1 MIFYV
6 DTTDKRNQYLLK
18 ELNEKGMQ
26 VKVYNTSVKGIENG
40 DFIVF
45 SPAKKLEEKDI
56 LSIIKGVTIV
66 GGNQSEIVNKFL
78 QKKGIKY
85 INLLNDEAFAIKN
98 ALLTAEGVLFNIISC
113 TDKSIFNNKIAILG
127 AGRVGKA
134 ICQLLNKLNLD
145 ISLYLFQNDDFD
157 NSIYFCDKVKSATR
171 LNEDIKNF
179 DIIINTVPFEILTEE
194 ILKNISDKAVV
205 LEIASKSCLDK
216 NKLYLYNFQ
225 YIEAPALPQK
235 FCAET
240 ASEIML
246 ESIFKMGE
254 LII

>member
-1 MIFYV
+1 MKFYV

-18 ELNEKGMQ
+18 RLNNKGMQ
-26 VKVYNTSVKGIENG
+26 AKIYNSSVKGIEKG

-56 LSIIKGVTIV
+56 LPFLKDTTIV
-66 GGNQSEIVNKFL
+66 GGNQSQVIAKLL
-78 QKKGIKY
+78 QKKGLKY

-98 ALLTAEGVLFNIISC
+98 ARITAEGVLHNIISC
-113 TDKSIFNNKIAILG
+113 TDKSIFNNKIAVLG

-134 ICQLLNKLNLD
+134 ICQFLNKLNLN
-145 ISLYLFQNDDFD
+145 ITLFLFQNDDFD
-157 NSIYFCDKVKSATR
+157 NAIYFCDKIISATK
-171 LNEDIKNF
+171 LKEDINQF

-194 ILKNISDKAVV
+194 ILKNINDEATV

-216 NKLYLYNFQ
+216 TKLYLYNFQ
-225 YIEAPALPQK
+225 YVEAPALPQK
-235 FCAET
+235 FCAEK

-246 ESIFKMGE
+246 ESILKMGE

>member
-1 MIFYV
+1 MKFYI

-18 ELNEKGMQ
+18 KLNEKGKQ
-26 VKVYNTSVKGIENG
+26 AIVYTTSVKGIEKG
-40 DFIVF
+40 DIIVF

-56 LSIIKGVTIV
+56 LYFNKGVTIV
-66 GGNQSEIVNKFL
+66 GGNQSEIVSKVL

-85 INLLNDEAFAIKN
+85 INLLKDEAFAIKN
-98 ALLTAEGVLFNIISC
+98 AILTAEGVLYNIISC
-113 TDKSIFNNKIAILG
+113 TDKSIFNNKIAVLG

-134 ICQLLNKLNLD
+134 ICQFLNKLNLK
-145 ISLYLFQNDDFD
+145 INLFLFQKDDFD
-157 NSIYFCDKVKSATR
+157 NAIYFCDKVKSATN
-171 LNEDIKNF
+171 LKEDIKDF

-194 ILKNISDKAVV
+194 ILKNISDEAVV

-216 NKLYLYNFQ
+216 NKLYLYNFH

-254 LII
+254 